1 MRKDLGVRSW
11 NFVLVL
17 KGRAILEQ
25 SRSKPQVCKSLA
37 DQFFSINIFPSLNES
52 AVWSS
57 GR

>member
-25 SRSKPQVCKSLA
+25 SRSKLQVCKSLA